1 MAAPQAPTEPLSPE
15 VAGRLA
21 EFAKACKAATRIV
34 SMYPPTHPA
43 IQAALARISEAS
55 KQATY
60 NGPFTITVLPD
71 TLLVGGRG
79 FTKPDQ
85 SVTELAVLLHQ
96 QLILELTL
104 LDRLDNAQWHA
115 FLTLLAKT
123 PEDARAVGGVAKA
136 WEETGNTA
144 IHLKEIDYAE
154 VLRERAGSGDSAT
167 WDRILA
173 ALKEES
179 KEKKAGGG
187 EGEAGGDGEGG
198 GDVGGGGGE
207 GSMQTM
213 IALADDPQRLAQ
225 FAQRLQ
231 ELGRASGDDSLQ
243 QRKSLLEMM
252 HGIANFAAERK
263 PEELDKVLDGMA
275 GAAAQMTPD
284 MLLTLITDPPPMPGG
299 AGTPRMDLAKELQT
313 RLTDDMVSKF
323 LVDNIVKDRG
333 ASNRLAT
340 AFQTL
345 VPDTGKQQDILAAAA
360 EQAKAMF
367 PDDPQFESVWTSSTE
382 LLMSYSDANF
392 VSEGY
397 GRELTFA
404 QSQAMEVEKIG
415 DDPPARIRA
424 WLSTIAEQ
432 EIRKLDQ
439 RLLLD
444 LLKIEKRADAWSGV
458 LDTAINDID
467 ALVLA
472 GDLSLAAQLLDAVDH
487 VAQDEASPFKDAA
500 TAGMKKL
507 VEGPMVRHLAT
518 FLQKATDTEFATAKK
533 MCKTIGPVLVKPMSD
548 AIMGEE
554 NPKTVRRLRDILIS
568 FGPAAREYA
577 NELRNSR
584 NPAVRRAAVDL
595 LRALGGDAALPDLRT
610 MLDDS
615 DPGVQ
620 REALR
625 AILQVGTKEAY
636 QMLEQ
641 AVKSGADRTKETI
654 LQSLGAFR
662 DEKAAPL
669 FLHILTNTPFN
680 AANEGLLTQTMES
693 LGRVAVDER
702 SVSTLKDILY
712 RGEWWAPGRTAR
724 FRTTAAR
731 ALRSMGRSSA
741 DFALEEA
748 AASGPGG
755 VRKIAK
761 AALAEPAPVR
771 RVKAS
776 AAAGVDT
783 TTPSAVEAAQP
794 STAEPALP
802 VTEDVS
808 APTTEEMATPGTE
821 EAAPPEREGTAPP
834 ETEGTAQ
841 SETEEK
847 TPGSEGTAQ

>member
-1 MAAPQAPTEPLSPE
+1 MKIKGEMDTEPLSPE
-15 VAGRLA
+15 VAVRLA
-21 EFAKACKAATRIV
+21 EFAKACRAATRIV

-55 KQATY
+55 KEATY
-60 NGPFTITVLPD
+60 NGPLTITVLPD

-79 FTKPDQ
+79 FAKPEQ

-96 QLILELTL
+96 QLIIEMTL
-104 LDRLDNAQWHA
+104 FDRLDNDAWHV
-115 FLTLLAKT
+115 FLTLLAKS

-136 WEETGNTA
+136 WEETGNKA
-144 IHLKEIDYAE
+144 IQLTEIDYAE
-154 VLRERAGSGDSAT
+154 VLRERAGGGDSAT

-173 ALKEES
+173 ALKEEK
-179 KEKKAGGG
+179 KERP
-187 EGEAGGDGEGG
+187 GG
-198 GDVGGGGGE
+198 GDDESGADGGGGGR
-207 GSMQTM
+207 GGGDSMQNM
-213 IALADDPQRLAQ
+213 LALTGDPQRLAQ

-231 ELGRASGDDSLQ
+231 DLGRASGDDSLQ

-252 HGIANFAAERK
+252 HGLANFAAERK

-284 MLLTLITDPPPMPGG
+284 MLLTLITDPPPTPGG
-299 AGTPRMDLAKELQT
+299 GAPRMDLARELQT
-313 RLTDDMVSKF
+313 RLTDDMISKF

-345 VPDTGKQQDILAAAA
+345 VPDASKQQDILAAAA
-360 EQAKAMF
+360 EQAAAMF
-367 PDDPQFESVWTSSTE
+367 PDDPQFESVWSNSTE
-382 LLMSYSDANF
+382 MLMSYSDAKF

-397 GRELTFA
+397 ARELTLA
-404 QSQAMEVEKIG
+404 QSQAMAVDQIG

-424 WLSTIAEQ
+424 WLSTIEPEKVRAV
-432 EIRKLDQ
+432 DQ
-439 RLLLD
+439 QLILD

-458 LDTAINDID
+458 LDSAINDID

-472 GDLSLAAQLLDAVDH
+472 GDLPLAAQLLDAIAS
-487 VAQDEASPFKDAA
+487 VANDAASPFKDAA
-500 TAGMKKL
+500 AAGTKRL
-507 VEGPMVRHLAT
+507 VEGPMVRHLAA
-518 FLQKATDTEFATAKK
+518 FLQKATDTEFGIAKK

-548 AIMGEE
+548 AIMGED
-554 NPKTVRRLRDILIS
+554 NPKTVRRLRDVLIS

-577 NELRNSR
+577 DELRSSG

-615 DPGVQ
+615 DAGVQ

-625 AILQVGTKEAY
+625 AILQVGTREAY

-641 AVKSGADRTKETI
+641 AVKSGAERTKDTI

-669 FLHILTNTPFN
+669 FLHILTSTPFT
-680 AANEGLLTQTMES
+680 AANEALLTQTMES
-693 LGRVAVDER
+693 LGRVAIDER
-702 SVSTLKDILY
+702 SVSTLKEILY

-731 ALRSMGRSSA
+731 ALRSMGHSTA
-741 DFALEEA
+741 DSTLEEA
-748 AASGPGG
+748 ATSGPGR

-771 RVKAS
+771 RASAKAG
-776 AAAGVDT
+776 AAAG
-783 TTPSAVEAAQP
+783 SE
-794 STAEPALP
+794 
-802 VTEDVS
+802 
-808 APTTEEMATPGTE
+808 G
-821 EAAPPEREGTAPP
+821 AAP
-834 ETEGTAQ
+834 
-841 SETEEK
+841 
-847 TPGSEGTAQ
+847 

>member
-1 MAAPQAPTEPLSPE
+1 MKIKGEMDTEPLSPE
-15 VAGRLA
+15 VAVRLA
-21 EFAKACKAATRIV
+21 EFAKACRAATRIV

-55 KQATY
+55 KEATY

-79 FTKPDQ
+79 FAKPEQ

-96 QLILELTL
+96 QLIIEMTL
-104 LDRLDNAQWHA
+104 FDRLDNDAWHV
-115 FLTLLAKT
+115 FLTLLAKS

-136 WEETGNTA
+136 WEETGNKA
-144 IHLKEIDYAE
+144 IQLTEIDYAE
-154 VLRERAGSGDSAT
+154 VLRERAGGGDSAT

-173 ALKEES
+173 ALKEEK
-179 KEKKAGGG
+179 KERP
-187 EGEAGGDGEGG
+187 GG
-198 GDVGGGGGE
+198 GDDESGADGGGGG
-207 GSMQTM
+207 GGGGDSMQNM
-213 IALADDPQRLAQ
+213 LALTGDPQRLAQ

-231 ELGRASGDDSLQ
+231 DLGRASGDDSLQ

-252 HGIANFAAERK
+252 HGLANFAAERK

-284 MLLTLITDPPPMPGG
+284 MLLTLITDPPPTPGG
-299 AGTPRMDLAKELQT
+299 GAPRMDLARELQT
-313 RLTDDMVSKF
+313 RLTDDMISKF

-345 VPDTGKQQDILAAAA
+345 VPDASKQQDILAAAA
-360 EQAKAMF
+360 EQAAAMF
-367 PDDPQFESVWTSSTE
+367 PDDPQFESVWSNSTE
-382 LLMSYSDANF
+382 MLMSYSDAKF

-397 GRELTFA
+397 ARELTLA
-404 QSQAMEVEKIG
+404 QSQAMAVDQIG

-424 WLSTIAEQ
+424 WLSTIEPEKVRAV
-432 EIRKLDQ
+432 DQ
-439 RLLLD
+439 QLILD

-472 GDLSLAAQLLDAVDH
+472 GDLPLAAQLLDAIAG
-487 VAQDEASPFKDAA
+487 VANDAASPFKDAA
-500 TAGMKKL
+500 AAGTKRL
-507 VEGPMVRHLAT
+507 VEGPMVRHLAA
-518 FLQKATDTEFATAKK
+518 FLQKATDTEFGIAKK

-548 AIMGEE
+548 AIMGED
-554 NPKTVRRLRDILIS
+554 NPKTVRRLRDVLIS

-577 NELRNSR
+577 NELRSSG

-615 DPGVQ
+615 DAGVQ

-625 AILQVGTKEAY
+625 AILQVGTREAY

-641 AVKSGADRTKETI
+641 AVKSGAERTKDTI

-669 FLHILTNTPFN
+669 FLHILTSTPFT
-680 AANEGLLTQTMES
+680 AANEALLTQTMES
-693 LGRVAVDER
+693 LGRVAIDER
-702 SVSTLKDILY
+702 SVSTLKEILY

-731 ALRSMGRSSA
+731 ALRSMGHSTA
-741 DFALEEA
+741 DSTLEEA
-748 AASGPGG
+748 ATSGPGR

-771 RVKAS
+771 RASAKAG
-776 AAAGVDT
+776 AAAG
-783 TTPSAVEAAQP
+783 SE
-794 STAEPALP
+794 
-802 VTEDVS
+802 
-808 APTTEEMATPGTE
+808 G
-821 EAAPPEREGTAPP
+821 AAP
-834 ETEGTAQ
+834 
-841 SETEEK
+841 
-847 TPGSEGTAQ
+847 